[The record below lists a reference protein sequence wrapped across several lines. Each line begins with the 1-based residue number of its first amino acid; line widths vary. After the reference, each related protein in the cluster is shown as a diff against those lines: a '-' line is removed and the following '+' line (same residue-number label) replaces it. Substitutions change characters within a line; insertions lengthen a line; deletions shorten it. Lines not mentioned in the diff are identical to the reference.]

1 MSALAQCLKCNG
13 EMVIGSDKE
22 EHFFTEDKLNDC
34 KIPIFKFNKENI
46 NKYKSYIFII
56 SHAYDEFNNEEVKE
70 VINKNFEYYYYSDF
84 INNYFD
90 NIKIGIA
97 GTHGKTT
104 VTTMTMKLFENDNIS
119 YIIGDGEGGGCPNS
133 KYLIFE
139 ACEYKYHF
147 INYDYDF
154 LIINNI
160 DYDHPDYYNNLDEVV
175 TAFKLVSKKAKCIIV
190 NNDDIHC
197 KKIKNNCRYTFGI
210 KNKSFVTGTILLENE
225 YGYKIKVSVKD
236 KEFYFDLPI
245 YGIHMV
251 YNFLAS
257 FTIFYL
263 THYKKRNIEDF
274 VSQIFRKYVNPKRR
288 VQEIKLINGNI
299 LINDYAHHPN
309 EIESSYN
316 SIKQKYQNY
325 DVTIVFQPHTY
336 SRTIFLSKQFQDIFK
351 DKDVYIA
358 NTFTAREEHDDIKEK
373 IVSEIFKGIKKYDL
387 DEIKSLIKKNNKQI
401 IIFMGAGNI
410 GDEIEKILKLNMES

>member
-1 MSALAQCLKCNG
+1 
-13 EMVIGSDKE
+13 
-22 EHFFTEDKLNDC
+22 
-34 KIPIFKFNKENI
+34 
-46 NKYKSYIFII
+46 
-56 SHAYDEFNNEEVKE
+56 
-70 VINKNFEYYYYSDF
+70 
-84 INNYFD
+84 
-90 NIKIGIA
+90 
-97 GTHGKTT
+97 
-104 VTTMTMKLFENDNIS
+104 
-119 YIIGDGEGGGCPNS
+119 
-133 KYLIFE
+133 
-139 ACEYKYHF
+139 
-147 INYDYDF
+147 
-154 LIINNI
+154 
-160 DYDHPDYYNNLDEVV
+160 
-175 TAFKLVSKKAKCIIV
+175 
-190 NNDDIHC
+190 
-197 KKIKNNCRYTFGI
+197 
-210 KNKSFVTGTILLENE
+210 
-225 YGYKIKVSVKD
+225 
-236 KEFYFDLPI
+236 
-245 YGIHMV
+245 MV

-316 SIKQKYQNY
+316 SIKQKYQDY

-336 SRTIFLSKQFQDIFK
+336 SRTIFLSKQFQDVFK

-387 DEIKSLIKKNNKQI
+387 DEIKSLIKNNNKQI